1 MSYFVNPYRIEGNV
15 AYGLTKDGYG
25 YMVDADVVEWL
36 QRNYTCYYLKRTGTI
51 VAREHEENKNQYQ
64 LSKLILGIGLYDKR
78 KVLRYDC
85 SKPDYRRENLWT
97 GNRYEKKEGYIEVTC
112 RNGKTFKIDIDDY
125 ELISQYV
132 WHVDVNDYVISER
145 MENGKPIKIH
155 RMIMG
160 ILDKPELE
168 VDHIYH
174 DTCDNRKKNMR
185 VTDRCG
191 NVQNIR
197 RNKKSKY
204 GCPGVSLVN
213 GYDNLWKA
221 VITHGGTREYL
232 GCFPTK
238 EEAIQARLNAEKKYG
253 ILRTA

>member
-15 AYGLTKDGYG
+15 AYGLTKDGYE
-25 YMVDADVVEWL
+25 YMVDADVVKWL

-51 VAREHEENKNQYQ
+51 VAREHEENKYQYQ
-64 LSKLILGIGLYDKR
+64 LSKLILDIGLYDKR

-97 GNRYEKKEGYIEVTC
+97 GNRYEKKEDYIEVTC

>member
-1 MSYFVNPYRIEGNV
+1 MSYFVNPYRVEGDI
-15 AYGLTKDGYG
+15 AYGLTRDGYE

-36 QRNYTCYYLKRTGTI
+36 QRDYTCYYLKRSGTI
-51 VAREHEENKNQYQ
+51 VAREHENNKTQCL
-64 LSKLILGIGLYDKR
+64 LSKLIMGVGLCDR
-78 KVLRYDC
+78 RRVLRYDC
-85 SKPDYRRENLWT
+85 NRPDYRRSNLWT
-97 GNRYEKKEGYIEVTC
+97 GNKYEWKEDYIEVHC
-112 RNGKTFKIDIDDY
+112 RNGKSFKIDIDDY
-125 ELISQYV
+125 ELVSQYA
-132 WHVDVNDYVISER
+132 WYVDINDYVISER

-155 RMIMG
+155 RLIMG
-160 ILDKPELE
+160 ILEKPELE

-185 VTDRCG
+185 ITDRCG

-197 RNKKSKY
+197 RNEKSRY
-204 GCPGVSLVN
+204 GCPGVSLVK
-213 GYDNLWKA
+213 GYDSLWKA
-221 VITHGGTREYL
+221 VITHDGIREYL